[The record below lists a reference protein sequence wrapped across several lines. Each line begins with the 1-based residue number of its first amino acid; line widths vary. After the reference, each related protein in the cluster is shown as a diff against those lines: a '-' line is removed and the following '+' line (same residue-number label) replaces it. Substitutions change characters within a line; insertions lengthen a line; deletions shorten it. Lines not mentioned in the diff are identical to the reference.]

1 MLSVFLRIAIPEL
14 AFPFVVAAA
23 PRQAEPDRWQIGS
36 QCGSV
41 PSSKVR
47 VRSRAQDGV
56 SSEAIGP
63 PTRVVLKSGETGKHI
78 FQVAGAWDE
87 C

>member
-14 AFPFVVAAA
+14 AFAFVVAAA
-23 PRQAEPDRWQIGS
+23 PRQAQPARWQIGS

-47 VRSRAQDGV
+47 IRSRAQDGV
-56 SSEAIGP
+56 SSEAIG
-63 PTRVVLKSGETGKHI
+63 RRRG
-78 FQVAGAWDE
+78 W